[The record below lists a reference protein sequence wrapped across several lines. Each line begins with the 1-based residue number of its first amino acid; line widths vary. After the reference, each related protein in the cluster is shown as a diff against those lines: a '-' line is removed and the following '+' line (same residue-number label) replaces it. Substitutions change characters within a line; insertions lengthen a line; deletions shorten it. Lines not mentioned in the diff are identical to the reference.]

1 MGRVGRP
8 KKELTP
14 TDIEKMNL
22 TDDIVNQLKFNA
34 KLSEDQ
40 IQILKNTLDNTPAFV
55 GVPSDEEK
63 TIYTNFADSLMNA
76 VANRCSDSTIALS
89 EENVLSGLDSIV
101 EENYYAECIQNVPD
115 LISIFISGNYRYHT
129 KTKISTEVVRDFRQ
143 WFGRV
148 PSRTKDVILKSLRAR
163 LKMVA
168 IFDPIEDS
176 MPF

>member
-1 MGRVGRP
+1 
-8 KKELTP
+8 
-14 TDIEKMNL
+14 
-22 TDDIVNQLKFNA
+22 
-34 KLSEDQ
+34 
-40 IQILKNTLDNTPAFV
+40 
-55 GVPSDEEK
+55 
-63 TIYTNFADSLMNA
+63 MNA

-101 EENYYAECIQNVPD
+101 EENYYAEWIQNVPN

-129 KTKISTEVVRDFRQ
+129 KAKISTEVVRDFRQ

-163 LKMVA
+163 LKLVA
-168 IFDPIEDS
+168 IFDSIEDS